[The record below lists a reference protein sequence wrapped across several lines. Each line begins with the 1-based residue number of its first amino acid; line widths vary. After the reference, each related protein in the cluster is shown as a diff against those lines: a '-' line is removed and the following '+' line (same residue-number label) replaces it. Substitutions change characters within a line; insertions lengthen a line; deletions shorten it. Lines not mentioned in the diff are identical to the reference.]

1 MLVFPQLSSGAAAQF
16 PLRRETGYRTLV
28 NVLPDGSE
36 IRVADLDYFERQW
49 ELPLELLT
57 DAEWQAIEDL
67 FAATEGR
74 LQSFLFL
81 EPGENLL
88 AWSEKFTEDIWVKSG
103 VTVSEGIDD
112 PEGGTEASRIS
123 GGGTL
128 AQTLSI
134 PAVHRYAGSIWART
148 SAAGATLRV
157 TDGGGQ
163 VQTAEFDTAGAWRRY
178 EVSTAWTVDTGTVV
192 FSVVAPGGGAVDLYG
207 AQLEAQ
213 PFASQYKETHARG
226 GVHPAARFGSDT
238 LGDRLTGP
246 GEHSGTIRIAWTP
259 SQT

>member
-1 MLVFPQLSSGAAAQF
+1 MAPAHSFRCGAR
-16 PLRRETGYRTLV
+16 PGNRTLV
-28 NVLPDGSE
+28 NILPDGSE
-36 IRVADLDYFERQW
+36 IRVADLDYFEQQW
-49 ELPLELLT
+49 ELPFELLT

-88 AWSEKFTEDIWVKSG
+88 AWSGKCTEDIWVKSG

-112 PEGGTEASRIS
+112 PEGGTNASRIS

-134 PAVHRYAGSIWART
+134 PTVHRYAGSIWART
-148 SAAGATLRV
+148 SAAGANLRV

-163 VQTAEFDTAGAWRRY
+163 VKTAEFDATRAWRRY
-178 EVSTAWTVDTGTVV
+178 AVSTAWTIEAGTVV

-213 PFASQYKETHARG
+213 PFASPYKATLASG
-226 GVHPAARFGSDT
+226 GVHRAARFVSDT
-238 LGDRLTGP
+238 LADRITGP